1 MEFPVYRMG
10 YHGACTGRPHD
21 RRNALELM
29 KMPGQAGDREKG
41 DGGSPL
47 QLERVYQEIKFR
59 VVYGRYRPGTSLSE
73 SVLARV
79 HRSSRTPVREALSRL
94 GEEGYVERLPR
105 RGYIV
110 APITIQAIQNA
121 YEVRLVLEIAGAGYA
136 AERVDEAGIAEMVAL
151 ADYPTLEA
159 SEESYRERLTA
170 NERFH
175 LAVASASHNGNLVEL
190 VRHSLLQHNRVLSLG
205 VERPIL
211 SGSVPQHHAI
221 VDAIRAHD
229 VAGSR
234 EAMRMHLEDAHL
246 LVMDFLT
253 RGRLRGV
260 GLA

>member
-1 MEFPVYRMG
+1 
-10 YHGACTGRPHD
+10 
-21 RRNALELM
+21 M
-29 KMPGQAGDREKG
+29 KMTGQAGTREKG
-41 DGGSPL
+41 DGGEPL

-110 APITIQAIQNA
+110 APITINAIQNA

-136 AERVDEAGIAEMVAL
+136 AERADEAGIAEMAAL
-151 ADYPTLEA
+151 ADYPALEA
-159 SEESYRERLTA
+159 SDESYRERLTV

-175 LAVASASHNGNLVEL
+175 LAVASASRNGNLVEL

-221 VDAIRAHD
+221 VEAIRARD
-229 VAGSR
+229 VEASR
-234 EAMRMHLEDAHL
+234 EAMRKHLEDSHQ
-246 LVMDFLT
+246 LVTDFLM

>member
-1 MEFPVYRMG
+1 
-10 YHGACTGRPHD
+10 
-21 RRNALELM
+21 
-29 KMPGQAGDREKG
+29 
-41 DGGSPL
+41 
-47 QLERVYQEIKFR
+47 
-59 VVYGRYRPGTSLSE
+59 
-73 SVLARV
+73 
-79 HRSSRTPVREALSRL
+79 
-94 GEEGYVERLPR
+94 
-105 RGYIV
+105 
-110 APITIQAIQNA
+110 
-121 YEVRLVLEIAGAGYA
+121 
-136 AERVDEAGIAEMVAL
+136 VDEAGIAEMVAL

>member
-1 MEFPVYRMG
+1 MTM
-10 YHGACTGRPHD
+10 
-21 RRNALELM
+21 
-29 KMPGQAGDREKG
+29 QADSSREKG
-41 DGGSPL
+41 DGNGPL

-110 APITIQAIQNA
+110 APITINAIQNA
-121 YEVRLVLEIAGAGYA
+121 YEVRLVLETAGAGYA
-136 AERVDEAGIAEMVAL
+136 AARADEAAIAAMAEL

-159 SEESYRERLTA
+159 SDESYRERLTV

-175 LAVASASHNGNLVEL
+175 LAVASAGQNGNLVEL
-190 VRHSLLQHNRVLSLG
+190 VRHSLAQHNRVLSLG

-221 VDAIRAHD
+221 VEAIR
-229 VAGSR
+229 SR
-234 EAMRMHLEDAHL
+234 DAAASSEAMRKHLDDAHQ
-246 LVMDFLT
+246 LVMDFLM